1 MSLPVNARVCEWNVN
16 PKVYLGSLDK
26 DTTEDDLRD
35 IFKRYGQVSSEMKE
49 KLVVQLSFFCLVSSL
64 PDPGHPDLQQRVE
77 YVRLRRV

>member
-35 IFKRYGQVSSEMKE
+35 IFKRYGQVSADGGGG
-49 KLVVQLSFFCLVSSL
+49 VSRAVIIFYL

-77 YVRLRRV
+77 HVRLRRV